1 MDKSV
6 LLEMQLKEALD
17 RETNLKKLNE
27 SLMKAMGDI
36 SNHEKGKEIQLLN
49 QLHEQEISKL
59 KTILHEKITILEY
72 EYRNKCQEFNKLEK
86 KYNQLIQDYEE
97 LENKEK
103 KCYKCND
110 FQLQITQIQKQNEI
124 QKEGLAREFSE
135 ALSNQKSILEYD
147 YNCVKL
153 KLKQVT
159 FELDQE
165 LKEKEKLQKNIQ
177 ELCQSH
183 EQAQR
188 SLLQQ
193 IADLNRVHNETIIQN
208 NQYQISTQT
217 REQTQSSKIC
227 QLEQDKIILEKN
239 IQEYKD
245 QISKLEN
252 QLKQLDLSLKEK
264 ENKLIEQKFEL
275 SKKLTNEKKIAEQCQ
290 AVALKLK
297 NDFQRKQSI
306 LIEESLKKEQQLKSV
321 QTQLTRQKSKNK
333 YYENALSQVNLL
345 EIKNSTPKQ
354 IKHKKNNFSNDFH
367 NSHQP
372 GHTKNALSQGHV
384 NKIKILPSSIQKSE
398 ADSIHFNLTDMLNST
413 RNPDQQNL
421 SCRQSNEDIGSHIE
435 QFNCPA
441 KFVQTNEDS
450 VIPIQQLT
458 DRQLSPRTRIQTVNP
473 KGPPQRIRQIHAD
486 LYKENLVVR
495 PKA

>member
-1 MDKSV
+1 MERAV
-6 LLEMQLKEALD
+6 LVEMQLKEALE
-17 RETNLKKLNE
+17 REANLKKLNE

-36 SNHEKGKEIQLLN
+36 SSHDRGKEIQLLN
-49 QLHEQEISKL
+49 QLHEEEISKL
-59 KTILHEKITILEY
+59 KSILNEKITILEY
-72 EYRNKCQEFNKLEK
+72 EYRNKCKEFTNLEK
-86 KYNQLIQDYEE
+86 NYNQLILDYEE
-97 LENKEK
+97 LEKKEQ
-103 KCYKCND
+103 KCYKCAD
-110 FQLQITQIQKQNEI
+110 FQLQITQILKQNEI
-124 QKEGLAREFSE
+124 LKEGLAREFSE
-135 ALSNQKSILEYD
+135 ALNNQKSILEYD
-147 YNCVKL
+147 SNCLKL
-153 KLKQVT
+153 KLKQTT

-165 LKEKEKLQKNIQ
+165 LREKEKLQKTIQ
-177 ELCQSH
+177 ELGYSH

-193 IADLNRVHNETIIQN
+193 IADLNRVHNETILQN
-208 NQYQISTQT
+208 NQYQISSQA
-217 REQTQSSKIC
+217 REQSQAQKIC
-227 QLEQDKIILEKN
+227 QLEQDKIILEKHL
-239 IQEYKD
+239 QEQKD
-245 QISKLEN
+245 QNAKLES
-252 QLKQLDLSLKEK
+252 LIKQQELLLREK
-264 ENKLIEQKFEL
+264 ENKLIEQRNEL
-275 SKKLTNEKKIAEQCQ
+275 SKKLINEKKIAEQCQ

-297 NDFQRKQSI
+297 NEFQRKQSI

-367 NSHQP
+367 TQHQP

-435 QFNCPA
+435 QFNCAA
-441 KFVQTNEDS
+441 KFVQTSDDS

-486 LYKENLVVR
+486 LYKENIVVR

>member
-1 MDKSV
+1 MDKSQ

-17 RETNLKKLNE
+17 REANLKKLNE

-36 SNHEKGKEIQLLN
+36 SNHDRGKEIQLLN

-59 KTILHEKITILEY
+59 KTILNEKIIILEY
-72 EYRNKCQEFNKLEK
+72 EYRNKCQEFSKLEK
-86 KYNQLIQDYEE
+86 NYNQLNQDYEE
-97 LENKEK
+97 LEKKEK
-103 KCYKCND
+103 KCHKCTD
-110 FQLQITQIQKQNEI
+110 FQLQITQILKQNEI
-124 QKEGLAREFSE
+124 SKEGLAREFTE
-135 ALSNQKSILEYD
+135 ALNNQKSILEYD
-147 YNCVKL
+147 SNCL
-153 KLKQVT
+153 KLQLKQIT

-165 LKEKEKLQKNIQ
+165 LKEKEKLQKTI
-177 ELCQSH
+177 LDLGYSH

-193 IADLNRVHNETIIQN
+193 IADLNKVHNETIIQN
-208 NQYQISTQT
+208 NQYQILSQT
-217 REQTQSSKIC
+217 REQSQAQKIC
-227 QLEQDKIILEKN
+227 QLEQDKIILEKHL
-239 IQEYKD
+239 QEQKD
-245 QISKLEN
+245 QNIKLESQIKQQDL
-252 QLKQLDLSLKEK
+252 QLKDK
-264 ENKLIEQKFEL
+264 ENKLIEQRNEL
-275 SKKLTNEKKIAEQCQ
+275 SKKLINEKKIAEQCQ

-306 LIEESLKKEQQLKSV
+306 LIEESLKKEQQLKQV

-354 IKHKKNNFSNDFH
+354 IKHKKNNFSNDFQ
-367 NSHQP
+367 NSHQT

-435 QFNCPA
+435 QFNCAA
-441 KFVQTNEDS
+441 KFVQTSDDS
-450 VIPIQQLT
+450 AIPIQQLT

-486 LYKENLVVR
+486 LYKENIVVR

>member
-1 MDKSV
+1 MDKSQ

-17 RETNLKKLNE
+17 REANLKKLNE

-36 SNHEKGKEIQLLN
+36 SNHDKGKEIQLLN
-49 QLHEQEISKL
+49 QLHEQEISKI
-59 KTILHEKITILEY
+59 KTILNEKITILEY
-72 EYRNKCQEFNKLEK
+72 EYRNKCQEFSKLEK
-86 KYNQLIQDYEE
+86 NYNQLIQDYEE
-97 LENKEK
+97 LEKKEK
-103 KCYKCND
+103 KCYKCSD
-110 FQLQITQIQKQNEI
+110 FQLQITQILKQNEI
-124 QKEGLAREFSE
+124 SKEGLAREFSE
-135 ALSNQKSILEYD
+135 ALNNQKSIFEYD
-147 YNCVKL
+147 SNCL
-153 KLKQVT
+153 KLQLKQIT
-159 FELDQE
+159 FELDKE
-165 LKEKEKLQKNIQ
+165 LKEKEKLQKTI
-177 ELCQSH
+177 LDLGYSH

-193 IADLNRVHNETIIQN
+193 IADLNKVHNETIIQN
-208 NQYQISTQT
+208 TQYQILSQT
-217 REQTQSSKIC
+217 REQSQAQKIC
-227 QLEQDKIILEKN
+227 QLEQDKIILEKHLQEQKDWN
-239 IQEYKD
+239 I
-245 QISKLEN
+245 KLESQIKQQDL
-252 QLKQLDLSLKEK
+252 QLKDK
-264 ENKLIEQKFEL
+264 ENKLMEQRNEL
-275 SKKLTNEKKIAEQCQ
+275 SKKLINEKKIAEQCQ

-297 NDFQRKQSI
+297 NDFQRKQSL
-306 LIEESLKKEQQLKSV
+306 LIEESLKKEQQLKQV

-367 NSHQP
+367 NSHQK

-435 QFNCPA
+435 QFNCAA
-441 KFVQTNEDS
+441 KFVQTSDDS
-450 VIPIQQLT
+450 AIPIQQST

-486 LYKENLVVR
+486 LYKENIVVR

>member
-17 RETNLKKLNE
+17 REANLKKLNE

-36 SNHEKGKEIQLLN
+36 SNHDKGKEIQLLN
-49 QLHEQEISKL
+49 QLHDSEISKL
-59 KTILHEKITILEY
+59 KTTLSEKITILEY
-72 EYRNKCQEFNKLEK
+72 EYRNKCQEFSKLEK
-86 KYNQLIQDYEE
+86 NYNQLMLDYEE

-103 KCYKCND
+103 KCYKCTD
-110 FQLQITQIQKQNEI
+110 FQLQITQIIKQNEI

-135 ALSNQKSILEYD
+135 ALNNQKSILEYD
-147 YNCVKL
+147 SNCL
-153 KLKQVT
+153 KLKVKQLN
-159 FELDQE
+159 FELEQE
-165 LKEKEKLQKNIQ
+165 YKEKEKQQKIMQ
-177 ELCQSH
+177 ELGQLH

-208 NQYQISTQT
+208 NQYQTLSQT
-217 REQTQSSKIC
+217 REQSQAQKIC
-227 QLEQDKIILEKN
+227 QLEQDKIILEKHLLE
-239 IQEYKD
+239 QKD
-245 QISKLEN
+245 QNLKLEN
-252 QLKQLDLSLKEK
+252 QIKQLEIQLRDK
-264 ENKLIEQKFEL
+264 ENKLMEQKNEL
-275 SKKLTNEKKIAEQCQ
+275 SKKLINEKKIAEQCQ

-297 NDFQRKQSI
+297 NDFQRKQSL

-321 QTQLTRQKSKNK
+321 QTQLTRQKSRNK

-354 IKHKKNNFSNDFH
+354 IKHKKNNFSNDY
-367 NSHQP
+367 NNQNQL
-372 GHTKNALSQGHV
+372 GHKKNALSQGHV

-435 QFNCPA
+435 QFNCAA

-450 VIPIQQLT
+450 IIPMQQLT

-473 KGPPQRIRQIHAD
+473 KGPPQRVRQIQAD
-486 LYKENLVVR
+486 LYKENIVVR
-495 PKA
+495 PKG